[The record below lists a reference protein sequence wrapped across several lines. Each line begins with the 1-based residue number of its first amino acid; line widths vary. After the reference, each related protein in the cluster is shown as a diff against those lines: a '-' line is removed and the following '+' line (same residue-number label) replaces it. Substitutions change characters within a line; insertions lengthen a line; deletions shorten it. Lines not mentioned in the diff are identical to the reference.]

1 MIMKRI
7 VLTSL
12 FLFAST
18 ISMYAKWEIG
28 FGGLLSFQPSDNN
41 VISFVPK
48 FQFRVTTRLT
58 YPILLGAKFSYMANY
73 ESLMLETG
81 LRIFPPSF
89 RLKLD
94 VRLGIGICWNP
105 GKEMK
110 DTVLGAS
117 GMLVYFFENAFF
129 GLEYAFETGS
139 LNSTPF
145 NLHSAGFT
153 TGFYF

>member
-1 MIMKRI
+1 MKHSA
-7 VLTSL
+7 LTIAIL
-12 FLFAST
+12 LASSIT
-18 ISMYAKWEIG
+18 MYAKWEVG
-28 FGGLLSFQPSDNN
+28 FGGLLSYQAGDNN

-48 FQFRVTTRLT
+48 FQFRITTRLT
-58 YPILLGAKFSYMANY
+58 YPILLGAKFSYMPNY

-94 VRLGIGICWNP
+94 VRLGVGICWLP

-110 DTVLGAS
+110 DTVIGAS

-129 GLEYAFETGS
+129 GLEYAFETGA

-145 NLHSAGFT
+145 YLNSAGFT